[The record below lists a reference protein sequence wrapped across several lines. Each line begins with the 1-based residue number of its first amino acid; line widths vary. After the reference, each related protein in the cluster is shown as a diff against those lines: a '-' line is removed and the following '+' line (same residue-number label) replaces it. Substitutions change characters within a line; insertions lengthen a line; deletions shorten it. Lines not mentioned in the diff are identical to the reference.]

1 MVKRKNDLQKDN
13 QFFGWLTVSSKG
25 QVAIPSEVRNVLQ
38 IKEGDKLL
46 MIIRKDKDGINL
58 IKSDVLGEVFE
69 KLSK

>member
-1 MVKRKNDLQKDN
+1 MVKRNNDLQKGN